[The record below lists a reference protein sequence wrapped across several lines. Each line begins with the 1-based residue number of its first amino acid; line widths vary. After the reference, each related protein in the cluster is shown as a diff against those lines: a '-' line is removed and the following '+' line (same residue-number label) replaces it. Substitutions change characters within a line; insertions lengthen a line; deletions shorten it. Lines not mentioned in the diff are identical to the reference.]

1 MNKRQRKKAVI
12 RNISNLY
19 DVVFE
24 RNRFRKN
31 AAIIGARGPQGEK
44 ILATMLINN
53 GEYEYVAGKLVGI
66 SLEGYATSCQIIERC
81 RYD

>member
-1 MNKRQRKKAVI
+1 MNKRQRKKIVM

-31 AAIIGARGPQGEK
+31 AAIICGRGPQGEK
-44 ILATMLINN
+44 ILATMLIDDGRYDYTA
-53 GEYEYVAGKLVGI
+53 GELMGI
-66 SLEGYATSCQIIERC
+66 SLEGYATGCRVIER
-81 RYD
+81 

>member
-1 MNKRQRKKAVI
+1 MNKRQRKKVVM

-24 RNRFRKN
+24 RNRFRRN
-31 AAIIGARGPQGEK
+31 AAIVCGRGPRGEK

-53 GEYEYVAGKLVGI
+53 GEYEYSTGELMGI
-66 SLEGYATSCQIIERC
+66 SLEGYATGCRVIER
-81 RYD
+81 